1 MALRNGVRKGVF
13 FSTGLIGDDVPA
25 QGEEDGEDSKDDED
39 DENPR
44 RRAMRRNG
52 PLYLPRIVIPGNRH
66 GSLRSVTTTRPNS
79 VPCGDV

>member
-1 MALRNGVRKGVF
+1 M
-13 FSTGLIGDDVPA
+13 IGEEVLA
-25 QGEEDGEDSKDDED
+25 QGEEDGEDSKDEED

-66 GSLRSVTTTRPNS
+66 GSLRSVTTRRRNTVR
-79 VPCGDV
+79 CGEV

>member
-1 MALRNGVRKGVF
+1 MRKGVF
-13 FSTGLIGDDVPA
+13 FHLLTNLIGEDVPA

-66 GSLRSVTTTRPNS
+66 GSLRSVTNRRPNS
-79 VPCGDV
+79 VRCGDV